1 MLDITKFMQKYCIE
15 NMTEEEQQRYFI
27 ACLSGQ
33 RMNRYLRACR
43 GNKAQAIALY
53 RMNLRLGVEC
63 FCLISYFEIVLRNAI
78 NRLYVQ
84 EHGPNWLKNATVE
97 NGIYSDVSCKQ
108 TRQIIQTVLGKLED
122 PSHADVVAALDL
134 GFWRYQFAGTQFHA
148 AGQKLLQIFPNKPK
162 SGKTQQYNHTYVFR
176 QLGIVN
182 DMRNRIAHHEPL
194 CFAQGT
200 ATIDLS
206 SVKQCI
212 AIIDEL
218 MEWLDI
224 DQGIIFNDC
233 NDRCESVI
241 QEIEDFGRGKE

>member
-1 MLDITKFMQKYCIE
+1 M
-15 NMTEEEQQRYFI
+15 
-27 ACLSGQ
+27 
-33 RMNRYLRACR
+33 
-43 GNKAQAIALY
+43 
-53 RMNLRLGVEC
+53 
-63 FCLISYFEIVLRNAI
+63 
-78 NRLYVQ
+78 
-84 EHGPNWLKNATVE
+84 
-97 NGIYSDVSCKQ
+97 
-108 TRQIIQTVLGKLED
+108 
-122 PSHADVVAALDL
+122 
-134 GFWRYQFAGTQFHA
+134 
-148 AGQKLLQIFPNKPK
+148 
-162 SGKTQQYNHTYVFR
+162 
-176 QLGIVN
+176 GIVN